1 LYGEEGGVTKMK
13 ALVIDDDQRVLDRI
27 TGILAD
33 EGYEVDSSLSGLQ
46 GLKWAIQRHYD
57 IVITDIRMPDI
68 SGMIVLRDIKMARP
82 LLPVIIISGRATMH
96 SAEHAMKLGATDYLE
111 KPFSRS
117 QLLNMVASA
126 IEIALS
132 QDSREQEVIH
142 KEAILKVL
150 ERAAFDNE
158 FTFRLLNEGVDALEG
173 YELSSPEKIAILT
186 GDISWIED
194 KVGSLTPSQRRW
206 LDLSK
211 QSGIW

>member
-1 LYGEEGGVTKMK
+1 MTKMR
-13 ALVIDDDQRVLDRI
+13 ALVIDDDQRVLDKI
-27 TGILAD
+27 SEMLAD
-33 EGYEVDSSLSGLQ
+33 EGYEVDVSLSGRQ
-46 GLKWAIQRHYD
+46 GLEWASHRHYD

-68 SGMIVLRDIKMARP
+68 SGMSVLRDIKMAKP
-82 LLPVIIISGRATMH
+82 SLPVIIISGHATIH
-96 SAEHAMKLGATDYLE
+96 SAEHALKLGATDYLE

-117 QLLNMVASA
+117 QLLEMVTSA
-126 IEIALS
+126 LEIAAS
-132 QDSREQEVIH
+132 QDTGEGQLTH
-142 KEAILKVL
+142 KEELLKVL

-158 FTFRLLNEGVDALEG
+158 FVFSLLNDGVDALDG
-173 YELSSPEKIAILT
+173 YELSGPEKLAILT